1 MSGQSQGTQL
11 GAERALP
18 FAELVWALNGLERRL
33 TAGLTVAL
41 SEENATLDQW
51 RILEAIGRLDSP
63 TMGEL
68 AEATGMPNASLS
80 RTVDSL
86 EDSASAFRLPT
97 TTDRR
102 RITVQLSDRGAERLV
117 RIRAI
122 VAAWE
127 RATEL
132 RLGPDAAAALLDAA
146 GSAARALDA

>member
-11 GAERALP
+11 GAERSLP